1 MNKVFNQIYV
11 GGDWSSTRENF
22 ADHNPADGSVWAMVP
37 NGDRQDA
44 RAAIDAAQAAFP
56 DWAGLTHSARANFMN
71 RVAEIFERR
80 QMEIVEAIQ
89 AEGGGWYGKGMYEA
103 TQVPIIFRAAAGA
116 NYSSIGEV
124 LPSEHGKFSMAVR
137 YPLGVVS
144 LVSPWNF
151 PAILTSR
158 SLAYI
163 VALGNTVILKPSE
176 ETPYVG
182 GLLFAEIFEE
192 AGIPPGVLNVVT
204 CSRENVQEVGDEMI
218 ENPAV
223 KAIAFTG
230 STAVG
235 RAIAAKAGAHLK
247 KCCME
252 LGGKDPLIIC
262 EDADLE
268 RATQAANFGSFMH
281 QGQICMSVEKL
292 LVHESIFEDF
302 LAKFVDRAAKLKV
315 GPPLA
320 DRNNVIGPL
329 INDKQAANVRSQLED
344 AFAKGAR
351 AVLGGGINGRFVD
364 PTILVGV
371 TPDMKVYREETFGP
385 VAPVI
390 PFRSD
395 DEAIAIANDSPYG
408 LSSGVFTGDEQRGLE
423 IAHRL
428 ETGMSHI
435 NCSPVNDEANAP
447 FGGSKSSG
455 VGRYGGRWSAES
467 YTETRWITM
476 ERGGKPFPPAF

>member
-329 INDKQAANVRSQLED
+329 INDKQVANVRSQLED

>member
-1 MNKVFNQIYV
+1 MNKMFNDVYV
-11 GGDWSSTRENF
+11 GGNWSST
-22 ADHNPADGSVWAMVP
+22 ADHFPDFNPADDSVWAYVP
-37 NGDRQDA
+37 DGDRQVA
-44 RAAIDAAQAAFP
+44 KKAIDAAQAAFP
-56 DWAGLTHSARANFMN
+56 EWSGLTHSARANYMN
-71 RVAEIFERR
+71 KVAEVFERR
-80 QMEIVEAIQ
+80 KMEMVEAVQ
-89 AEGGGWYGKGMYEA
+89 AEGGGWFGKGMYEA
-103 TQVPIIFRAAAGA
+103 AQVPIIFRAAAGA
-116 NYSSIGEV
+116 NYGAIGEV

-144 LVSPWNF
+144 IVSPWNF
-151 PAILTSR
+151 PGILTAR
-158 SLAYI
+158 SLAFI
-163 VALGNTVILKPSE
+163 VALGNTVVLKPSE

-204 CSRENVQEVGDEMI
+204 CSRDNVQEVGDELI

-235 RAIAAKAGAHLK
+235 RSIAAKAGAHLK
-247 KCCME
+247 KCCIE
-252 LGGKDPLIIC
+252 LGGKDPMIVC
-262 EDADLE
+262 EDADLD
-268 RATQAANFGSFMH
+268 RAVQAANFGSFMH

-292 LVHESIFEDF
+292 LVHENIFDEF
-302 LAKFVDRAAKLKV
+302 LGRFVDRAAKLKV

-320 DRNNVIGPL
+320 DKDNVIGPL
-329 INDKQAANVRSQLED
+329 INDKQVANVQGQLDD
-344 AFAKGAR
+344 AFAKGAK
-351 AVLGGGINGRFVD
+351 AVLGGKINGRFVD

-371 TPDMKVYREETFGP
+371 TPEMKVYREETFGP

-390 PFRSD
+390 PFRTD
-395 DEAIAIANDSPYG
+395 EEAIAIANDSPYG
-408 LSSGVFTGDEQRGLE
+408 LSSGVFTADEKRGLD
-423 IAHRL
+423 IAHKL
-428 ETGMSHI
+428 ESGMSHI

-476 ERGGKPFPPAF
+476 ERGGKPFPPVF

>member
-1 MNKVFNQIYV
+1 MNKMYNNIYV
-11 GGDWSSTRENF
+11 GGDWSSTSSHF
-22 ADHNPADGSVWAMVP
+22 SDFNPADGSLWAQVP
-37 NGDRQDA
+37 DGNRQNA
-44 RAAIDAAQAAFP
+44 RAAIEAAQKAFP
-56 DWAGLTHSARANFMN
+56 EWSGLSHSVRANYMN
-71 RVAEIFERR
+71 KIAEVFERR
-80 QMEIVEAIQ
+80 KMDIVEAIQ
-89 AEGGGWYGKGMYEA
+89 AEGGGAFAKGMYE
-103 TQVPIIFRAAAGA
+103 TGQVPIIFRAAAGA
-116 NYSSIGEV
+116 NYGAIGEV

-137 YPLGVVS
+137 YPLGVVAI
-144 LVSPWNF
+144 VSPWNF

-158 SLAYI
+158 SLAFI
-163 VALGNTVILKPSE
+163 VALGNTVVLKPSE
-176 ETPYVG
+176 ETPYCG

-204 CSRENVQEVGDEMI
+204 CSRDNVQDVGDELI
-218 ENPAV
+218 ENPTV

-235 RAIAAKAGAHLK
+235 RSIAAKAGAHLK

-262 EDADLE
+262 EDADME
-268 RATQAANFGSFMH
+268 RAVAAANFGSFMH
-281 QGQICMSVEKL
+281 QGQICMSVEKV
-292 LVHESIFEDF
+292 LVHENVYDEF
-302 LAKFVDRAAKLKV
+302 LGKFVERASKLKV

-320 DRNNVIGPL
+320 DKNNIIGPL
-329 INDKQAANVRSQLED
+329 INDKQLANVKGQLDD
-344 AFAKGAR
+344 AFAKGAT
-351 AVLGGGINGRFVD
+351 AALGGGINGRFVD

-385 VAPVI
+385 VAPII
-390 PFRSD
+390 PFRTD
-395 DEAIAIANDSPYG
+395 DEAIAIANDSQYG
-408 LSSGVFTGDEQRGLE
+408 LSSGIITRDEKRGLD

-428 ETGMSHI
+428 ESGMSHI

-476 ERGGKPFPPAF
+476 ERGGKPFPPMF

>member
-1 MNKVFNQIYV
+1 MNKMFKNIYI
-11 GGDWSSTRENF
+11 GGDWSSTHETF
-22 ADHNPADGSVWAMVP
+22 PDYNPADGSVWALVP
-37 NGDRQDA
+37 NGNRQDVST
-44 RAAIDAAQAAFP
+44 AISAAQNAFP
-56 DWAGLTHSARANFMN
+56 EWSGLSHSARANYMN
-71 RVAEIFERR
+71 RVAEIFESRKA
-80 QMEIVEAIQ
+80 QIVEAIQ
-89 AEGGGWYGKGMYEA
+89 GEGGGWFGKGMYEA

-116 NYSSIGEV
+116 NYSAIGEV

-144 LVSPWNF
+144 IVSPWNF
-151 PAILTSR
+151 PAILTAR
-158 SLAYI
+158 SLSFI
-163 VALGNTVILKPSE
+163 VALGNTAVLKPSE

-204 CSRENVQEVGDEMI
+204 CSRENVQDVGDEMI

-235 RAIAAKAGAHLK
+235 RSIAAKAGAHLK
-247 KCCME
+247 KCCIE
-252 LGGKDPLIIC
+252 LGGKDPLIVC

-268 RATQAANFGSFMH
+268 RASQAANFGSFMH
-281 QGQICMSVEKL
+281 QGQICMSVEKV
-292 LVHESIFEDF
+292 LVQESIFDEF
-302 LAKFVDRAAKLKV
+302 LKKFVERAGKLKV

-320 DRNNVIGPL
+320 DKNNVIGPL
-329 INDKQAANVRSQLED
+329 INDKQVANVQAQLDD
-344 AFAKGAR
+344 AFAKGAK
-351 AVLGGGINGRFVD
+351 AVLGGKISGRFVD

-390 PFRSD
+390 PFRTD

-408 LSSGVFTGDEQRGLE
+408 LSSGVFTGDEKRGLE
-423 IAHRL
+423 IAHKL
-428 ETGMSHI
+428 ESGMSHI

-476 ERGGKPFPPAF
+476 ERGGKPFPPVF

>member
-235 RAIAAKAGAHLK
+235 RSIAAKAGAHLK

-329 INDKQAANVRSQLED
+329 INDKQVANVRSQLED

>member
-11 GGDWSSTRENF
+11 GGNWSSTRENF

-56 DWAGLTHSARANFMN
+56 EWAGLTHSARANFMN

-144 LVSPWNF
+144 LISPWNF

-235 RAIAAKAGAHLK
+235 RSIAAKAGAHLK

-329 INDKQAANVRSQLED
+329 INDKQAANVRNQLED